1 MTEENPAVSIRAE
14 ERASV
19 TLPSA
24 ANVADSAARM
34 EMTLPGVTATAIPEE
49 LIPEVQGDAAPT
61 QERKTVLGKIGR
73 FLKKF
78 GK

>member
-1 MTEENPAVSIRAE
+1 MTEENPTVSIRAE

-19 TLPSA
+19 TLLSV

-34 EMTLPGVTATAIPEE
+34 EMILPGVTASV
-49 LIPEVQGDAAPT
+49 IPEVQGDAAPT

>member
-1 MTEENPAVSIRAE
+1 M
-14 ERASV
+14 

-34 EMTLPGVTATAIPEE
+34 EMILPGVTASV
-49 LIPEVQGDAAPT
+49 IPEVQGDAAPI